1 MISTNDFRTGV
12 TVTIDGD
19 AWQVV
24 EFQHV
29 KPGKGAAFV
38 RAKMR
43 NLCTGAVVERTF
55 NAAER
60 MPKAIV
66 ERRAMQYLYKNGDNF
81 VFMDNETYE
90 QSELTKEQLS
100 NAINFLKENM
110 EAKVMV
116 YENRILG
123 VELPNTVE
131 LTVVETEPG
140 IKGDTATGGSKNAT
154 LDTGYVVKVPLF
166 INEGDVLRIDTR
178 SGEYIERAQNKYK
191 DLLIEGLLFYC
202 LWQEYTAYKG
212 ATRKGIG

>member
-1 MISTNDFRTGV
+1 MISTNEFKTNL

-43 NLCTGAVVERTF
+43 NLCTGSVVERTF
-55 NAAER
+55 NAGER
-60 MPKAIV
+60 LPEARID
-66 ERRAMQYLYKNGDNF
+66 RREMQYLYQDGDKY
-81 VFMDNETYE
+81 VFMDNENYE
-90 QSELTKEQLS
+90 QMELNKEQLGIG
-100 NAINFLKENM
+100 INFLKENM
-110 EAKVMV
+110 EVKVV
-116 YENRILG
+116 IYEGRVLG

-131 LTVVETEPG
+131 LTVVKTDPG
-140 IKGDTATGGSKNAT
+140 IRGDTATGGSKPAT

-178 SGEYIERAQNKYK
+178 SGDYIERA
-191 DLLIEGLLFYC
+191 
-202 LWQEYTAYKG
+202 
-212 ATRKGIG
+212 

>member
-1 MISTNDFRTGV
+1 MISTNDFKTGV
-12 TVTIDGD
+12 TVEIDGD

-60 MPKAIV
+60 LPNAEV
-66 ERRAMQYLYKNGDNF
+66 VRREMQYLYESDGMY

-90 QSELTKEQLS
+90 QLELNKDQLG
-100 NAINFLKENM
+100 NAMNFLKENM
-110 EAKVMV
+110 NVKISSF
-116 YENRILG
+116 NDRILG

-140 IKGDTATGGSKNAT
+140 IKGDTATGGSKNAKM
-154 LDTGYVVKVPLF
+154 DTGYVVKVPLF

-178 SGEYIERAQNKYK
+178 TGEYIERA
-191 DLLIEGLLFYC
+191 
-202 LWQEYTAYKG
+202 
-212 ATRKGIG
+212 

>member
-1 MISTNDFRTGV
+1 MISTNDFKTGV
-12 TVTIDGD
+12 TVEIDGD

-60 MPKAIV
+60 LQNAVV
-66 ERRAMQYLYKNGDNF
+66 ERKEMQYLYQADENY

-90 QSELTKEQLS
+90 QLELNKDQLG
-100 NAINFLKENM
+100 NALNFLKENM
-110 EAKVMV
+110 DVKVITFKDRV
-116 YENRILG
+116 LG

-140 IKGDTATGGSKNAT
+140 IKGDTATGGSKNAKM
-154 LDTGYVVKVPLF
+154 DTGYVVKVPLF
-166 INEGDVLRIDTR
+166 INEGDVLRIDSR
-178 SGEYIERAQNKYK
+178 SGEYIERA
-191 DLLIEGLLFYC
+191 
-202 LWQEYTAYKG
+202 
-212 ATRKGIG
+212 

>member
-1 MISTNDFRTGV
+1 MISTNDFKTGV
-12 TVTIDGD
+12 TVEIDGD

-60 MPKAIV
+60 LPNAEV
-66 ERRAMQYLYKNGDNF
+66 VRREMQYLYENDGMY

-90 QSELTKEQLS
+90 QIELNKDQLGS
-100 NAINFLKENM
+100 AMNFLKENM
-110 EAKVMV
+110 NVKISSFD
-116 YENRILG
+116 NRILG

-140 IKGDTATGGSKNAT
+140 IKVDTATGGNKNAT
-154 LDTGYVVKVPLF
+154 MDTGYVVKVPLF

-178 SGEYIERAQNKYK
+178 TGEYIERA
-191 DLLIEGLLFYC
+191 
-202 LWQEYTAYKG
+202 
-212 ATRKGIG
+212 

>member
-60 MPKAIV
+60 MPKAV
-66 ERRAMQYLYKNGDNF
+66 VDRRAMQYLYQNGDLY

-90 QSELTKEQLS
+90 QSELSKEQLG

-110 EAKVMV
+110 EAKIMV
-116 YENRILG
+116 YETRILG

-131 LTVVETEPG
+131 LKVQETEPG

-154 LDTGYVVKVPLF
+154 LETGYVVKVPLF

-178 SGEYIERAQNKYK
+178 SGEYIERS
-191 DLLIEGLLFYC
+191 
-202 LWQEYTAYKG
+202 
-212 ATRKGIG
+212 

>member
-1 MISTNDFRTGV
+1 MISTNDFKTGV
-12 TVTIDGD
+12 TVEIDGD

-60 MPKAIV
+60 LPNAEV
-66 ERRAMQYLYKNGDNF
+66 VRREMQYLYENDGMY

-90 QSELTKEQLS
+90 QIELNKDQLGS
-100 NAINFLKENM
+100 AMNFLKENM
-110 EAKVMV
+110 NVKISSFD
-116 YENRILG
+116 NRILG

-140 IKGDTATGGSKNAT
+140 LKGDTATGGTKNAT
-154 LDTGYVVKVPLF
+154 MDTGYVVKVPLF

-178 SGEYIERAQNKYK
+178 TGEYIERA
-191 DLLIEGLLFYC
+191 
-202 LWQEYTAYKG
+202 
-212 ATRKGIG
+212 

>member
-1 MISTNDFRTGV
+1 MISTNDFKTGV
-12 TVTIDGD
+12 TVEIDGD

-43 NLCTGAVVERTF
+43 NLCTGSVVERTF

-60 MPKAIV
+60 LPNANV
-66 ERRAMQYLYKNGDNF
+66 ERKDMQYLYQDGDMY

-90 QSELTKEQLS
+90 QPELNKAQLG

-110 EAKVMV
+110 NVKISSFNE
-116 YENRILG
+116 RILG

-131 LTVVETEPG
+131 LKVVETEPG

-154 LDTGYVVKVPLF
+154 MDTGYVVKVPLF

-178 SGEYIERAQNKYK
+178 TGEYIERA
-191 DLLIEGLLFYC
+191 
-202 LWQEYTAYKG
+202 
-212 ATRKGIG
+212 

>member
-1 MISTNDFRTGV
+1 MISTNDFKTGV
-12 TVTIDGD
+12 TVEIDGD

-60 MPKAIV
+60 LPNAEV
-66 ERRAMQYLYKNGDNF
+66 VRREMQYLYENDGMY

-90 QSELTKEQLS
+90 QIELNKDQLGS
-100 NAINFLKENM
+100 AMNFLKENM
-110 EAKVMV
+110 NVKISSFD
-116 YENRILG
+116 NRILG

-140 IKGDTATGGSKNAT
+140 IKGDTATGGIKNAT
-154 LDTGYVVKVPLF
+154 MDTGDVVKVPLF

-178 SGEYIERAQNKYK
+178 TGEYIERA
-191 DLLIEGLLFYC
+191 
-202 LWQEYTAYKG
+202 
-212 ATRKGIG
+212 